1 MLGQLAEAVAFD
13 QKRPIESRAHVLEC
27 NLGRQIDDLLRVE
40 VALEFLEDL
49 VGNIDGAKGHLLCI
63 V

>member
-1 MLGQLAEAVAFD
+1 
-13 QKRPIESRAHVLEC
+13 
-27 NLGRQIDDLLRVE
+27 LLRVE
-40 VALEFLEDL
+40 VALEFREDL